1 MRSLILEVISIISS
15 FELKKTGLSRMKK
28 HLYIQFISLSI
39 GTLLF
44 VCCGQSETIADKKET
59 ATASAEID
67 SSNAMI
73 NIGGSIFSIPSPIQS
88 TMLMNKVGA
97 EFNPNM
103 LNPKENIDNYSSDFL
118 KALNLG
124 VYGCDLGYAAAY
136 ENNDLSLK
144 YLATIR
150 NLAADIDL
158 ENAFDENLIERFSN
172 NFSNRDSMF
181 VLVSQ
186 AYKGADNYLK
196 ENEKDDVAAL
206 VLAGGWIEANYLS
219 SVLIKETGNKEI
231 TLRLIEQKNALS
243 TLINMLEQLGSN
255 DDYWDLSAELEELYH
270 LYDSVE
276 FSSEYVPS
284 VTDYNNKTTTIK
296 SKRDINV
303 SENQISAIVEKL
315 VLIRNEIIQ

>member
-1 MRSLILEVISIISS
+1 
-15 FELKKTGLSRMKK
+15 MKK
-28 HLYIQFISLSI
+28 QLLINSFFLAI
-39 GTLLF
+39 GILLF
-44 VCCGQSETIADKKET
+44 VSCGQTET
-59 ATASAEID
+59 APEENENSVANQID
-67 SSNAMI
+67 SSNVMM

-88 TMLMNKVGA
+88 TMLMSQVGA
-97 EFNPNM
+97 EFNANM

-118 KALNLG
+118 KAINLG
-124 VYGCDLGYAAAY
+124 VYGCDLGYTAAY

-150 NLAADIDL
+150 SIASDIDL
-158 ENAFDENLIERFSN
+158 ENAFDESLLERFSN

-196 ENEKDDVAAL
+196 ENDKDDVAAL

-219 SVLIKETGNKEI
+219 SVLIKETNNPEI
-231 TLRLIEQKNALS
+231 SLRLVEQKNSLN

-276 FSSEYVPS
+276 ITNQYVPS
-284 VTDYNNKTTTIK
+284 VTDFENKTTTIK
-296 SKRDINV
+296 STRDINV
-303 SENQISAIVEKL
+303 TDTQMSAIVEKL
-315 VLIRNEIIQ
+315 VLIRNEITQ

>member
-1 MRSLILEVISIISS
+1 
-15 FELKKTGLSRMKK
+15 
-28 HLYIQFISLSI
+28 
-39 GTLLF
+39 
-44 VCCGQSETIADKKET
+44 
-59 ATASAEID
+59 
-67 SSNAMI
+67 
-73 NIGGSIFSIPSPIQS
+73 
-88 TMLMNKVGA
+88 MNKVGA

-124 VYGCDLGYAAAY
+124 VYGCDLGYAATY

-276 FSSEYVPS
+276 FSLEYVPS

>member
-1 MRSLILEVISIISS
+1 
-15 FELKKTGLSRMKK
+15 
-28 HLYIQFISLSI
+28 
-39 GTLLF
+39 
-44 VCCGQSETIADKKET
+44 
-59 ATASAEID
+59 
-67 SSNAMI
+67 
-73 NIGGSIFSIPSPIQS
+73 
-88 TMLMNKVGA
+88 
-97 EFNPNM
+97 
-103 LNPKENIDNYSSDFL
+103 
-118 KALNLG
+118 
-124 VYGCDLGYAAAY
+124 
-136 ENNDLSLK
+136 
-144 YLATIR
+144 
-150 NLAADIDL
+150 
-158 ENAFDENLIERFSN
+158 
-172 NFSNRDSMF
+172 MF

-255 DDYWDLSAELEELYH
+255 DDYWDLSAELEELYQ

>member
-1 MRSLILEVISIISS
+1 
-15 FELKKTGLSRMKK
+15 MKK
-28 HLYIQFISLSI
+28 QLFINTILLTLSI
-39 GTLLF
+39 ALL
-44 VCCGQSETIADKKET
+44 VSCGQSETDQHEQNSSE
-59 ATASAEID
+59 ATAEID
-67 SSNAMI
+67 SSNVMM

-88 TMLMNKVGA
+88 TMLMSQVGA
-97 EFNPNM
+97 EFNGNM
-103 LNPKENIDNYSSDFL
+103 LNPKENVDNYSSDFL
-118 KALNLG
+118 KAVNLG
-124 VYGCDLGYAAAY
+124 VYGCDLGYTAAY

-196 ENEKDDVAAL
+196 ENDKDDVAAL

-219 SVLIKETGNKEI
+219 SILIKETKNQEI
-231 TLRLIEQKNALS
+231 SLRLIEQKNALH

-276 FSSEYVPS
+276 YTTAYVPS
-284 VTDYNNKTTTIK
+284 VTDFENKTTTIK
-296 SKRDINV
+296 SKREINV
-303 SENQISAIVEKL
+303 TDDQLSAIVEKL

>member
-1 MRSLILEVISIISS
+1 
-15 FELKKTGLSRMKK
+15 MKK
-28 HLYIQFISLSI
+28 QLFINTILLTLSI
-39 GTLLF
+39 ALL
-44 VCCGQSETIADKKET
+44 VSCGQSETDQQEQNSSA
-59 ATASAEID
+59 ATAEID
-67 SSNAMI
+67 SSNVMM

-88 TMLMNKVGA
+88 TMLMSQVGA
-97 EFNPNM
+97 EFNGNM
-103 LNPKENIDNYSSDFL
+103 LNPKENVDNYSSDFL
-118 KALNLG
+118 KAVNLG
-124 VYGCDLGYAAAY
+124 VYGCDLGYTAAY

-196 ENEKDDVAAL
+196 ENDKDDVAAL

-219 SVLIKETGNKEI
+219 SILIKETKNQEI
-231 TLRLIEQKNALS
+231 SLRLIEQKNALH

-276 FSSEYVPS
+276 YTTTYVPS
-284 VTDYNNKTTTIK
+284 VTDFENKTTTIK
-296 SKRDINV
+296 SKREINV
-303 SENQISAIVEKL
+303 TDDQLSAIVEKL

>member
-1 MRSLILEVISIISS
+1 
-15 FELKKTGLSRMKK
+15 
-28 HLYIQFISLSI
+28 
-39 GTLLF
+39 
-44 VCCGQSETIADKKET
+44 
-59 ATASAEID
+59 
-67 SSNAMI
+67 MI
-73 NIGGSIFSIPSPIQS
+73 
-88 TMLMNKVGA
+88 
-97 EFNPNM
+97 
-103 LNPKENIDNYSSDFL
+103 Y
-118 KALNLG
+118 
-124 VYGCDLGYAAAY
+124 
-136 ENNDLSLK
+136 
-144 YLATIR
+144 
-150 NLAADIDL
+150 
-158 ENAFDENLIERFSN
+158 FDENLIERFSN

-219 SVLIKETGNKEI
+219 SVIIKETGNKEI